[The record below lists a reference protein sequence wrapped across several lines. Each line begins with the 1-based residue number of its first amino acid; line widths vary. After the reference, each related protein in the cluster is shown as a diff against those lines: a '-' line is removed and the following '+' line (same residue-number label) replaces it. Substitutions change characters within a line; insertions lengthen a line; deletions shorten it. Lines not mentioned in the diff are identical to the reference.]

1 MKKIFCVIMCLL
13 IILSTGC
20 APKSEITADTFI
32 AKLSESNFIT
42 KEVSDSMIS
51 ADNGKYIITFEHT
64 VSSEDTE
71 LLPYAIDQ
79 IFETAEK
86 NFNIR
91 FMSVEK
97 HGNGYDCMYFNSGDT
112 FYIVSR
118 VGNTIMTCEANKEYR
133 NEILSIFDE
142 LGYK

>member
-1 MKKIFCVIMCLL
+1 MKKIFCAIMCLL

-20 APKSEITADTFI
+20 APKSEITADNFI
-32 AKLSESNFIT
+32 MKLTENNFIT
-42 KEVSDSMIS
+42 EEVSDSMIS
-51 ADNGKYIITFEHT
+51 ADNGKYIITFEHP

-79 IFETAEK
+79 IFETTEK
-86 NFNIR
+86 RFNIR
-91 FMSVEK
+91 SMSVEK
-97 HGNGYDCMYFNSGDT
+97 HGNNYDCMYFNSGDK
-112 FYIVSR
+112 FCIVSR
-118 VGNTIMTCEANKEYR
+118 VGNTIMSCEANKEYR